1 MNFNEEED
9 VRSKLKMRHSEY
21 WKLRDWI
28 ILHVS

>member
-9 VRSKLKMRHSEY
+9 VRGKFKIRHSEY
-21 WKLRDWI
+21 CKLRDWI